1 MPETRSLEKETRI
14 YKGIVMSEER
24 LWFVSELNKKPEVLG
39 ESNFPEKL
47 KFYDTTLRDG
57 EQTIG
62 AAFSKEEKLAIA
74 EMLDD
79 LGVERIEA
87 GMPVVSSEDKAAVEM
102 IVKAGLKAEIWGFC
116 RAVRGDID
124 ACLDVGVKHIIC
136 EISTSSYKMD
146 AYNFTPDGVMAKI
159 LDSLQYAKSKGLYV
173 AFFAVDATRADMA
186 FLEEMYKRAVQEG
199 GADEVV
205 IVDTL
210 GVATPETMFYLTK
223 QLKQWVD
230 VPVMTHCHNDFGL
243 ATACTIASIKA
254 GADWAQATI
263 NGLGE
268 KTGNADMAETAI
280 AASLY
285 GIPFDL
291 DMKKLYG
298 ASKLLEKITRI
309 PISPLKPVVGEYV
322 FQRESG
328 VTAAQLI
335 TNPPAVEG
343 YSPEVVGRER
353 GVLLSK
359 KSGKRS
365 VEYRMDKLGVKGTSE
380 QVEEVLAKVKAL
392 GLKKK
397 GLVSDGEFEDM
408 VKETVGV

>member
-1 MPETRSLEKETRI
+1 
-14 YKGIVMSEER
+14 
-24 LWFVSELNKKPEVLG
+24 
-39 ESNFPEKL
+39 
-47 KFYDTTLRDG
+47 
-57 EQTIG
+57 
-62 AAFSKEEKLAIA
+62 
-74 EMLDD
+74 
-79 LGVERIEA
+79 
-87 GMPVVSSEDKAAVEM
+87 M
-102 IVKAGLKAEIWGFC
+102 IVEAGLKAEIWGFC

-124 ACLDVGVKHIIC
+124 ACLEVGVKHIIC

-173 AFFAVDATRADMA
+173 AFFAVDATRADMT
-186 FLEEMYKRAVQEG
+186 FLEEIYKRAVQEG
-199 GADEVV
+199 DADEVV

-210 GVATPETMFYLTK
+210 GVATPESMFYLTK
-223 QLKQWVD
+223 RLKQWVD
-230 VPVMTHCHNDFGL
+230 VPVMTHCHNDFGM
-243 ATACTIASIKA
+243 ATACTIASLKA

-291 DMKKLYG
+291 DLKKLYG
-298 ASKLLEKITRI
+298 ASKLLEKITQI

-365 VEYRMDKLGVKGTSE
+365 VEYRMDRLGVKATPG

-397 GLVSDGEFEDM
+397 GLVSDSEFEAM
-408 VKETVGV
+408 VKQSVGI